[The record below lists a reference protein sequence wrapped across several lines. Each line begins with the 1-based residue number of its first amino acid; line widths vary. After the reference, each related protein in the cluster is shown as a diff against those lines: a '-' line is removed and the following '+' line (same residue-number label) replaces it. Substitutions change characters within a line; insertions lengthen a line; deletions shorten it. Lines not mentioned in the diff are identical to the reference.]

1 MTAEKSASF
10 AGMISAR
17 RKESDRKQ
25 AATAS
30 TINRL
35 LLNGT
40 LISISS
46 VADDAGV
53 SRNFIYSHDNLLH
66 QLEAARQT
74 QRDASV
80 PRQRPPS
87 HGLPGRA
94 NLQLELALAQQTIKR
109 LRNELTEISGRHQLC
124 LGKQVDALAG
134 SENPQTATALEN
146 DRLTTENRLLRARI
160 EALGHRVNDLQD
172 DLAAERRSAAEVVIH
187 H

>member
-1 MTAEKSASF
+1 MTAGKSASF

-40 LISISS
+40 LISISA
-46 VADDAGV
+46 VADGAGV
-53 SRNFIYSHDNLLH
+53 SRNFIYSHENLLH

-87 HGLPGRA
+87 HGPPGRA
-94 NLQLELALAQQTIKR
+94 ALQS
-109 LRNELTEISGRHQLC
+109 ELTAISGRHQLC
-124 LGKQVDALAG
+124 LGKQVDALAE

-146 DRLTTENRLLRARI
+146 DRLTTENRLLHARI
-160 EALGHRVNDLQD
+160 EALKHRVNDLQD
-172 DLAAERRSAAEVVIH
+172 DLTAERRSTAEVVIH